1 MATPPDDITRM
12 PDAVTLAQWLRQI
25 ERGLGERLRLFL
37 ALSDIV
43 DRAHREL
50 VVFGHL
56 GSESILITAD
66 GTPILRG
73 EVDRPGELPPHRAAP
88 EQLRGAPLRPA
99 SDQYALGL
107 ILHELLTGH
116 LPSARVEGQTARLTA
131 AVTGEAAPLASQS
144 ISAAKPWPIRASDV
158 RGDLDAI
165 VAHTLERDPLA
176 RYASV
181 AELAAD
187 VQRHL
192 DGMPVRAGETTLRTG
207 IAMPMARRQRRRWI
221 AALAVAL
228 ALVAALAWLGVE
240 LRTTRAEA
248 DAAVA
253 ARVRAEAVSRILVG
267 WLTMPRDTTRG
278 VDLKVA
284 DWLDDSAR
292 QIAADAALPHEARLA
307 LHTLLARAYAS
318 LGRDDDAL
326 AQVELGLAQAGDDA
340 PSRLPLLQVQAT
352 VSALQCKPAAAERA
366 IQLLRDEAT
375 AAGVMAMQAEA
386 AVAAA
391 RLADCR
397 DDFATQQREA
407 ETALNLTRDRD
418 DAVDVRG
425 AAAELLARAQFGQGD
440 LDTAARTLEDTLAHW
455 PANQPTL
462 AARQATLRHLLLQL
476 SGARGDFATAERLAR
491 DNLAAYLQR
500 HGKAP
505 HPSTIG
511 ARSALASILY
521 DRGDLDGALAEND
534 RALADAIAFHGTDA
548 EAGLLIAANRA
559 NVLKSLGRLDE
570 AEAEYRR
577 VIAALAQLANA
588 PGIGETRLIHSF
600 NLLELL
606 NERGRFRDAKAFGD
620 DVLAEAERVLGREH
634 IVTLETRDAL
644 GVTAL
649 GLGDADA
656 AEALHRAAFAA
667 KQKVLGDDS
676 PYTAT
681 ARYRRALA
689 LAKLGRLEEAR
700 VELEAARDT
709 RRKILGPEHADTQV
723 AEKALRELG
732 K

>member
-1 MATPPDDITRM
+1 
-12 PDAVTLAQWLRQI
+12 
-25 ERGLGERLRLFL
+25 
-37 ALSDIV
+37 
-43 DRAHREL
+43 
-50 VVFGHL
+50 
-56 GSESILITAD
+56 
-66 GTPILRG
+66 
-73 EVDRPGELPPHRAAP
+73 
-88 EQLRGAPLRPA
+88 
-99 SDQYALGL
+99 
-107 ILHELLTGH
+107 
-116 LPSARVEGQTARLTA
+116 
-131 AVTGEAAPLASQS
+131 
-144 ISAAKPWPIRASDV
+144 
-158 RGDLDAI
+158 
-165 VAHTLERDPLA
+165 
-176 RYASV
+176 
-181 AELAAD
+181 
-187 VQRHL
+187 
-192 DGMPVRAGETTLRTG
+192 
-207 IAMPMARRQRRRWI
+207 
-221 AALAVAL
+221 
-228 ALVAALAWLGVE
+228 
-240 LRTTRAEA
+240 
-248 DAAVA
+248 
-253 ARVRAEAVSRILVG
+253 
-267 WLTMPRDTTRG
+267 
-278 VDLKVA
+278 
-284 DWLDDSAR
+284 
-292 QIAADAALPHEARLA
+292 
-307 LHTLLARAYAS
+307 
-318 LGRDDDAL
+318 
-326 AQVELGLAQAGDDA
+326 
-340 PSRLPLLQVQAT
+340 
-352 VSALQCKPAAAERA
+352 
-366 IQLLRDEAT
+366 
-375 AAGVMAMQAEA
+375 MAMQAEA

-505 HPSTIG
+505 HPSTIS